1 MTGMYGFLIA
11 AAWPNGDPREVAHRI
26 LLDRRYHLGPQGPAP
41 KSWLEQLFDLIDAFW
56 RRLTEP
62 LNHLAGND
70 VVSRIVGFV
79 VLLAVLA
86 GLIYVAVRFG
96 RNVRFG
102 RARPD
107 AVHADA
113 LFDGADART
122 LLGRA
127 LAAAAEGRHHDAAAL
142 LWASALR
149 ALDERGRVRY
159 DAARTPGEWRRAVRD
174 PNFDALARDAVVALF
189 GDRGADAALV
199 ARMRATYDRVVT
211 PA

>member
-1 MTGMYGFLIA
+1 MTGIPSFVIA
-11 AAWPNGDPREVAHRI
+11 TVWPNGDPREVAHRI
-26 LLDRRYHLGPQGPAP
+26 LLDRRYHIGPQGPAP
-41 KSWLEQLFDLIDAFW
+41 KSWLEQLLDALDAFW

-62 LNHLAGND
+62 LGHLAGND
-70 VVSRIVGFV
+70 LLTRAVGVVI
-79 VLLAVLA
+79 LLAVLA
-86 GLIYVAVRFG
+86 ALIYVVVRFG
-96 RNVRFG
+96 RNVRIG
-102 RARPD
+102 RAQRA

-113 LFDGADART
+113 LTEGADART

-127 LAAAAEGRHHDAAAL
+127 LAAAAAGRHHDAAAL

-199 ARMRATYDRVVT
+199 ARMRVTYDRVVA